1 MRRRKRMSLKIKI
14 RDFLEYFTPVSKREF
29 RKCINEVADVIDGI
43 IAEAAQQA
51 EISSN
56 IMQNL
61 AEAHAQKK
69 KPVIENEVKDDIAFN

>member
-1 MRRRKRMSLKIKI
+1 MFLISLISILKYLLLPLVSVIFKNVNIFIVSLKS
-14 RDFLEYFTPVSKREF
+14 FLDIFNSL
-29 RKCINEVADVIDGI
+29 
-43 IAEAAQQA
+43 A

-69 KPVIENEVKDDIAFN
+69 KPVTKNEVKDDIAFN

>member
-1 MRRRKRMSLKIKI
+1 M
-14 RDFLEYFTPVSKREF
+14 EYFTPVSKREF

-69 KPVIENEVKDDIAFN
+69 PDKKNEVKEDIAFN